1 MTRPVGCQC
10 LGGFLK
16 REHSLRAL
24 DSYCRREAYRI
35 ADRPK
40 EVGGRQVYPEKSRC
54 GSLDPILMR
63 LDQKCQCLT
72 KDVQGADNAFWV
84 KQEIF
89 GIPWNDNFANFDSQ
103 DFKDAKYRTE
113 KAFDEHFLR
122 QDVIDRFFDK
132 GYVRSGKDKLEGYGR
147 IT

>member
-1 MTRPVGCQC
+1 MPVTITC
-10 LGGFLK
+10 LCG
-16 REHSLRAL
+16 
-24 DSYCRREAYRI
+24 
-35 ADRPK
+35 P
-40 EVGGRQVYPEKSRC
+40 PEKSRC

-89 GIPWNDNFANFDSQ
+89 GIPWNDNFAKFDSQ
-103 DFKDAKYRTE
+103 DFKDAKYRIE

-122 QDVIDRFFDK
+122 KDVVDRFFDK
-132 GYVRSGKDKLEGYGR
+132 GYVRSGDLLNYILLTFYNEGSVLKSVLYKNAQSR
-147 IT
+147 CA